1 MKGGKID
8 IMITSQEIEKL
19 DKELKADGK
28 PSLKDIENIL
38 NRQVK
43 SGEYC
48 VYLNKHLGYSS
59 ISDTVMPIIKV
70 LNPDGNK

>member
-1 MKGGKID
+1 
-8 IMITSQEIEKL
+8 MITPQEIEKL
-19 DKELKADGK
+19 DKELKTDGK
-28 PSLKDIENIL
+28 PSLKEVENIL

-59 ISDTVMPIIKV
+59 LNDTITSIVKV
-70 LNPDGNK
+70 LNPTEKM